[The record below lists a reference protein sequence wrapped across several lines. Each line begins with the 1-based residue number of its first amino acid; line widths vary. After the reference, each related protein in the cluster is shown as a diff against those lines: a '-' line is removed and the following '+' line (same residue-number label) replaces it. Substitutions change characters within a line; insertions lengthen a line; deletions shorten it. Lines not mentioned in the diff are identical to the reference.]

1 MAELQLSSPYNS
13 VLKRD
18 STTILV
24 ENFKRR
30 KPDGFDSFSSGNA
43 FHTLGAFEKS
53 VFDGDNVIEELSM
66 QYPQLQ
72 IKDFALRPN
81 SSFTVGGRYFNFVG
95 AAKSSAFGLTI
106 NILQVMT
113 IDEANP
119 LILEADTDISRFS
132 SSGHLFIAGAAR
144 TLFEYTSKTA
154 TGFIGYVKSGNVNIP
169 LSTEFIQYSTD

>member
-53 VFDGDNVIEELSM
+53 VFNGDNVIDDLSM

-72 IKDFALRPN
+72 IKDFELRPN
-81 SSFTVGGRYFNFVG
+81 SSFTVGGRHFNFVG
-95 AAKSSAFGLTI
+95 SALSSPFGRTI
-106 NILQVMT
+106 NTLQVMST
-113 IDEANP
+113 DEANP
-119 LILEADTDISRFS
+119 LILEADTDVSRFA
-132 SSGHLFIAGAAR
+132 SSGHIFIAGTAR

-154 TGFIGYVKSGNVNIP
+154 TGFIGYVVRGDVNIP